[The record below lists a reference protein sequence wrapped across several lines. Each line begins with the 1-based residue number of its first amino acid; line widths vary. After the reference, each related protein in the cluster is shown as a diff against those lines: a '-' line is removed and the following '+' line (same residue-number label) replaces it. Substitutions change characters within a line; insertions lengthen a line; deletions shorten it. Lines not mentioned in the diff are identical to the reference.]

1 MYGYFDFIRNP
12 IVKFI
17 SNTPNAV
24 LTEFDD
30 RSGIYYLF
38 DPTVMRLRREFENIK
53 GAKIGGIR
61 VLANVYRMSS
71 VDIFGKYLREPMV
84 LVTPSNYDK
93 ERFEVI
99 GEEKSHSKSH
109 PDKLIFEWFYGDVK
123 STVEERKRYSQLIVE
138 NCILDYN
145 EKTISYLRKLF

>member
-17 SNTPNAV
+17 SNTPNSV
-24 LTEFDD
+24 LAEFDD

-38 DPTVMRLRREFENIK
+38 DSTVMRIRREFKNIK

-61 VLANVYRMSS
+61 VLANIYRMSS
-71 VDIFGKYLREPMV
+71 VDIFDMYLHEPMV
-84 LVTPSNYDK
+84 LVTPSNYDS

-99 GEEKSHSKSH
+99 GKEKSLSKSH
-109 PDKLIFEWFYGDVK
+109 PDKLIFNWFYGDVK

-138 NCILDYN
+138 NCILNYN
-145 EKTISYLRKLF
+145 EKTISNIRKLF

>member
-17 SNTPNAV
+17 SNTPNSV

-38 DPTVMRLRREFENIK
+38 DPTVMRLRSEFENTK

-61 VLANVYRMSS
+61 VLANIYRMSS
-71 VDIFGKYLREPMV
+71 VDIFDKYLHEPMV

-99 GEEKSHSKSH
+99 GKEKSHSKSH
-109 PDKLIFEWFYGDVK
+109 PDKLIFEWFYGNVK

-145 EKTISYLRKLF
+145 EETISNLRKLF